1 MIICSNI
8 LTSIS
13 RQVSYCTRV
22 LFRIGL
28 LDCCPI
34 DSCMK
39 RETKVNSKFL
49 LLEST
54 KNPFIFLSKYYLII
68 WAMKQ
73 PNNFERVAILKI

>member
-39 RETKVNSKFL
+39 RETKVNSTFL
-49 LLEST
+49 LLKS
-54 KNPFIFLSKYYLII
+54 SK
-68 WAMKQ
+68 
-73 PNNFERVAILKI
+73 RILHWGYGAHWEELL